1 MKIDEEIDKEKQQ
14 QLSEMREIIRR
25 IVYIFFAIATI
36 TFLGGVIGLFI
47 ANTRNIFIS
56 IILILWGVGYFCTG
70 VTILLEYK
78 VKLFKKRGDKHER

>member
-1 MKIDEEIDKEKQQ
+1 MKLDEEINKEKQR
-14 QLSEMREIIRR
+14 QLWEMRECIRT

-56 IILILWGVGYFCTG
+56 IILILWGVGYFYTG